1 MASNIQE
8 EKEIPPLPA
17 TYIAALIPV
26 AVAINV
32 IGAFIVNT
40 LRLPIFLDF
49 MGIAIAAF
57 LAGPWWGASTGVLTC
72 LAIALVLNPIYLPF
86 APWAAIGGLIY
97 GYGAKYGLVKSFA
110 RIALLGLIVG
120 IAGGFITVPIYVF
133 VFGGATGHFSDVLT
147 ASFLAMGQQLAPA
160 VLYAKLITE
169 IPDKMLST
177 FIGVAI
183 LQAMPEE
190 LKKRVPGLT
199 KAPPLKRGLTLIV
212 AIVILLIIGLI
223 VVPKIL
229 GG

>member
-1 MASNIQE
+1 MSSKISE
-8 EKEIPPLPA
+8 ELPPLPA

-26 AVAINV
+26 AVAINC

-40 LRLPIFLDF
+40 LRLPVFLDF
-49 MGIAIAAF
+49 MGIAIAGF
-57 LAGPWWGASTGVLTC
+57 LAGPWWGATTGILTC
-72 LAIALVLNPIYLPF
+72 LAIGLLINPVYLPF
-86 APWAAIGGLIY
+86 APWAAIGGIIY

-110 RIALLGLIVG
+110 RVALLGLIVG

-160 VLYAKLITE
+160 VLSAKLLVE

-177 FIGVAI
+177 FLGVAI

-190 LKKRVPGLT
+190 LKLRVPGLT
-199 KAPPLKRGLTLIV
+199 KAPPLKRGLILIV
-212 AIVILLIIGLI
+212 AIVILLVLGI
-223 VVPKIL
+223 VVIPRIV
-229 GG
+229 